1 MNNLITF
8 LAEDAIYILFL
19 ILPWLWFTHQKKLA
33 WTAGLSAGLS
43 WLAARFIKDFFYF
56 HRPFPLQLMDGA
68 FPSLH
73 TAVAFAVSFTVYRR
87 LPKFGLALLLLSS
100 GIGVGRVI
108 SGVHYPIDILAGA
121 GIGYISSRLLDSYHS
136 R

>member
-8 LAEDAIYILFL
+8 FAQYAIIVLFL
-19 ILPWLWFTHQKKLA
+19 ILPWLWFTHQKRLA

-56 HRPFPLQLMDGA
+56 HRPFPLQLMDGS

-73 TAVAFAVSFTVYRR
+73 TAVAFAISFAIYRR
-87 LPKFGLALLLLSS
+87 LSKLGLVMLLLSG
-100 GIGVGRVI
+100 GIGVSRVV
-108 SGVHYPIDILAGA
+108 SGIHYPIDVLAGA
-121 GIGYISSRLLDSYHS
+121 VLGIGVTWVLDSYHS
-136 R
+136 G

>member
-1 MNNLITF
+1 MNSLTIF
-8 LAEDAIYILFL
+8 FAEYAIYILFFV
-19 ILPWLWFTHQKKLA
+19 LPWLWFTHQKKLA
-33 WTAGLSAGLS
+33 WTASLSAGLS
-43 WLAARFIKDFFYF
+43 WLAAKFIKDFFYF
-56 HRPFPLQLMDGA
+56 HRPFPLRLMDGSL
-68 FPSLH
+68 PSLH
-73 TAVAFAVSFTVYRR
+73 TAVAFAIGFAVYRR

-136 R
+136 K